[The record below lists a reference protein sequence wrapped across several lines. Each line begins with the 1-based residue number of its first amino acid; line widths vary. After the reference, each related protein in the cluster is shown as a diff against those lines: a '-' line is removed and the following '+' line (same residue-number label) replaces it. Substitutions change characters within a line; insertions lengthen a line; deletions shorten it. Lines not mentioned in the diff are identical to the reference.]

1 MAAKKKE
8 ASVISGR
15 EEVIDRGLFGEGA
28 ALSRDPEDTITR
40 VAKSNPYT
48 GEYTVFDLG
57 FISRPSLPAAGT
69 MAQGASVWY
78 GSSNNTFFFFLCVQ
92 VNLYLTRANSR
103 VGSLLK

>member
-15 EEVIDRGLFGEGA
+15 EEVIDRGLFGEGS

-57 FISRPSLPAAGT
+57 FISCWPSLPAAGP
-69 MAQGASVWY
+69 
-78 GSSNNTFFFFLCVQ
+78 GS
-92 VNLYLTRANSR
+92 
-103 VGSLLK
+103 

>member
-15 EEVIDRGLFGEGA
+15 EEVIDRGLFGEGG

-48 GEYTVFDLG
+48 GEYAVFDLG
-57 FISRPSLPAAGT
+57 FISRPSLPAAGPYD
-69 MAQGASVWY
+69 MAPPIID
-78 GSSNNTFFFFLCVQ
+78 FFCVQ
-92 VNLYLTRANSR
+92 VNLYLMRANSR